1 MFMLSYKTLGISV
14 FVALLICS
22 CNPYIEK
29 GVRKK
34 DLSKDVEMITEQG
47 RIVIRLS
54 DETPKH
60 RNNFI
65 RLVNEGFYNNV
76 LFHRVIKNFLI
87 QAGDPKSKTAGPDE
101 LLGDNDLPYA
111 VPKELSATL
120 FHKRGALNAARN
132 SDDENPEQNSSSTQF
147 TFIQGTIFTDSTLN
161 LAEKRLNA
169 YLAYNRVIHQKENA
183 ATFSALQRLVKSK
196 GNADSISLLSKK
208 LKALAAIDQAKNP
221 PYRIPEAQRN
231 IYKTIGGAPHLD
243 RSYTVF
249 GEIVYGLD
257 VVDKIA
263 NMETNKDDRPVRDV
277 KIISTR
283 MIPRK
288 EYK

>member
-1 MFMLSYKTLGISV
+1 MHPSIKLFMCLVFAQSV
-14 FVALLICS
+14 SA
-22 CNPYIEK
+22 CNPVIEK
-29 GVRKK
+29 GVRKQ
-34 DLSKDVEMITEQG
+34 DLKKDVEMITEQG

-76 LFHRVIKNFLI
+76 LFHRVIANFII
-87 QAGDPKSKTAGPDE
+87 QAGDPKSKTAVPNE
-101 LLGDNDLPYA
+101 LLGDSDLPYSI
-111 VPKELSATL
+111 PKELGPNL

-132 SDDENPEQNSSSTQF
+132 GDDENPEQTSSSTQF
-147 TFIQGTIFTDSTLN
+147 TFVQGKVFTDSTLN
-161 LAEKRLNA
+161 LSEAKLNS
-169 YLAYNRVIHQKENA
+169 YLAYNRVIHKPENKA
-183 ATFSALQRLVKSK
+183 SFGALQRLIKTK
-196 GNADSISLLSKK
+196 GNADSIAILSKK
-208 LKALAAIDQAKNP
+208 MKDLAKIDQATTR
-221 PYRIPEAQRN
+221 PYRIPEAQRT

-249 GEIVYGLD
+249 GEVMSGMEI
-257 VVDKIA
+257 VDKIA
-263 NMETNKDDRPVRDV
+263 SVETNKDDRPVRDV

-288 EYK
+288 QYD